1 VSEPQI
7 APRSGLGRALDLLE
21 RAGNRLPDPATIF
34 LGMALLVVAVS
45 WIASQLGAQ
54 VAHPSDGSTI
64 AVQNLLT
71 RENLRR
77 MWTEAIRNFTGFAP
91 LGLVLV
97 AMLGM
102 GVAEGSGLV
111 AAAMRGFV
119 LRVPRRMLGAAI
131 VFMGIN
137 ANLAAD
143 AGLVVLPPL
152 AGLLF
157 HAAGRHP
164 VAGIAAAFAGVA
176 GGFSANLLP
185 SPLDALL
192 VGLSQSALDASK
204 LLPGYTVGILG
215 NWFFLIGSTFLL
227 TALGT
232 WVTEKVVEPRLGPW
246 RGERGVAEAP
256 DARETRALRAAGLT
270 TLACLGV
277 FAAFT
282 LAPGAPLRLDEGRGL
297 DAYRPMF
304 ESMVMMLTLV
314 FLLPG
319 LAYGIVA
326 GTIRND
332 KDVAKMMGDSMS
344 SMGTYIVLAFVAAQF
359 VSWFSWSNLAAV
371 LAVSGAQAL
380 KALNFG
386 GPLLMVG
393 LVIASAALN
402 LFTTSA
408 SAKWAYMAPL
418 FVPMLV
424 LLGFSPEGTQVIYRV
439 GDSCTN
445 IITPLM
451 PYMPFILAAVRRY
464 DPNAGMG
471 TLIAL
476 MIPYSIAFLTSW
488 ILLLLAWHT
497 LGWPIGPG
505 VYMMLPAPPPATAP

>member
-1 VSEPQI
+1 
-7 APRSGLGRALDLLE
+7 
-21 RAGNRLPDPATIF
+21 
-34 LGMALLVVAVS
+34 
-45 WIASQLGAQ
+45 
-54 VAHPSDGSTI
+54 
-64 AVQNLLT
+64 
-71 RENLRR
+71 
-77 MWTEAIRNFTGFAP
+77 
-91 LGLVLV
+91 
-97 AMLGM
+97 
-102 GVAEGSGLV
+102 
-111 AAAMRGFV
+111 
-119 LRVPRRMLGAAI
+119 
-131 VFMGIN
+131 
-137 ANLAAD
+137 
-143 AGLVVLPPL
+143 
-152 AGLLF
+152 
-157 HAAGRHP
+157 
-164 VAGIAAAFAGVA
+164 
-176 GGFSANLLP
+176 
-185 SPLDALL
+185 
-192 VGLSQSALDASK
+192 
-204 LLPGYTVGILG
+204 
-215 NWFFLIGSTFLL
+215 
-227 TALGT
+227 
-232 WVTEKVVEPRLGPW
+232 
-246 RGERGVAEAP
+246 
-256 DARETRALRAAGLT
+256 
-270 TLACLGV
+270 
-277 FAAFT
+277 
-282 LAPGAPLRLDEGRGL
+282 
-297 DAYRPMF
+297 
-304 ESMVMMLTLV
+304 MLTLV